1 MSELL
6 SDPAFVAVAVIAVL
20 ITGISKGGFGGMA
33 LMAVPV
39 MSLVISPIQAAGI
52 VLPLLIPM
60 DIMSIWAYRKRFD
73 RKIIALLLPAATIG
87 ITIGALTARWVNDDI
102 VRLIVGIIA
111 IVFVVYRWAGA
122 WYARRS
128 ANPEGNAPPKPPNRA
143 LGFFLGACSGFT
155 SFLAHAGSPPYQVY
169 VLPQR
174 LPRDVYAGT
183 GIIFFATVN
192 ALKLIPYSLVG
203 QFSTTNL
210 SVSAVLLP
218 LVPVGV
224 FIGFWLNRRLREDVF
239 YAIVMTAILL
249 VGIRLIWDGA
259 NNVFG

>member
-1 MSELL
+1 VSEFL
-6 SDPAFVAVAVIAVL
+6 SDPAFVAVAVVAVL

-52 VLPLLIPM
+52 ILPLLIPM

-73 RKIIALLLPAATIG
+73 RNIIILLLPAATIG

-102 VRLIVGIIA
+102 VRLIVGVIA

-122 WYARRS
+122 WLAKGSASTEGGMRR
-128 ANPEGNAPPKPPNRA
+128 NPPHKTI
-143 LGFFLGACSGFT
+143 GFFLGACSGFT

-169 VLPQR
+169 VLPQQ

-192 ALKLIPYSLVG
+192 ALKLIPYSMVG
-203 QFSTTNL
+203 QFTPTNL

-218 LVPVGV
+218 LVPIGV

-249 VGIRLIWDGA
+249 VGVRLIWDGA
-259 NNVFG
+259 ANVLG

>member
-1 MSELL
+1 MSDFL
-6 SDPAFVAVAVIAVL
+6 SDPAFVAVAVVAVL

-33 LMAVPV
+33 LLAVPV

-52 VLPLLIPM
+52 ILPLLIPM

-73 RKIIALLLPAATIG
+73 KNIIVLLLPAATIG
-87 ITIGALTARWVNDDI
+87 ITVGALTARWVNDDI
-102 VRLIVGIIA
+102 VRLIVGVIA
-111 IVFVVYRWAGA
+111 IVFVLYRWAGG
-122 WYARRS
+122 WLARRS
-128 ANPEGNAPPKPPNRA
+128 ANGDDPRKPPNKA

-174 LPRDVYAGT
+174 LPRDIYAGT

-192 ALKLIPYSLVG
+192 ALKLIPYSMVG
-203 QFSTTNL
+203 QFTPTNL

-218 LVPVGV
+218 LVPIGV

>member
-1 MSELL
+1 
-6 SDPAFVAVAVIAVL
+6 
-20 ITGISKGGFGGMA
+20 
-33 LMAVPV
+33 
-39 MSLVISPIQAAGI
+39 
-52 VLPLLIPM
+52 
-60 DIMSIWAYRKRFD
+60 MSIWVYRKRFD

-102 VRLIVGIIA
+102 VRLIVGVIA

-122 WYARRS
+122 WRARGS
-128 ANPEGNAPPKPPNRA
+128 TAAGGAKPPNRT

-174 LPRDVYAGT
+174 LPKDVYAGT

-218 LVPVGV
+218 LVPIGV

-239 YAIVMTAILL
+239 YAIVMTAILI

-259 NNVFG
+259 NNVLG

>member
-6 SDPAFVAVAVIAVL
+6 SDPAFIAVAIVAVL

-33 LMAVPV
+33 LLAVPV

-60 DIMSIWAYRKRFD
+60 DIMSIWVYRKRFD
-73 RKIIALLLPAATIG
+73 RSILILLLPAATLGILIG
-87 ITIGALTARWVNDDI
+87 TFTARWVNDDI
-102 VRLIVGIIA
+102 VRLLVGIIA
-111 IVFVVYRWAGA
+111 IVFVIYRWAGS
-122 WYARRS
+122 WLARRS
-128 ANPEGNAPPKPPNRA
+128 GDIGAEKTRKPPNRA

-169 VLPQR
+169 VLPQQ

-183 GIIFFATVN
+183 GIIFFASVN

-203 QFSTTNL
+203 QFSATNL

-218 LVPVGV
+218 LVPIGV
-224 FIGFWLNRRLREDVF
+224 VIGVWLNRRLNEKVF
-239 YAIVMTAILL
+239 YAIVMSAILL
-249 VGIRLIWDGA
+249 VGVRLIWDGA
-259 NNVFG
+259 NNLLS